1 MAQKGEVRT
10 ACFCSL
16 KDFGARC
23 FEQSGRGREC
33 TVQENVKF
41 PLLSCLSEYNE
52 LKKKCVCVGEMVKQE
67 PKQNNI

>member
-10 ACFCSL
+10 ACFSSL
-16 KDFGARC
+16 EDFGAGC
-23 FEQSGRGREC
+23 FEQSGRGREKC

-41 PLLSCLSEYNE
+41 LLLSCLSESNE
-52 LKKKCVCVGEMVKQE
+52 FKKCVCVEEILKQE